1 MKQKKLKS
9 SRWASQKVMFQKNT
23 TTKLQPKTTKE
34 RNSFVFKLSML
45 QLLAAPCPTKTIKVS
60 YWVLVILC
68 TYFMMYKQFAIVVAC
83 VHVFSRVLL

>member
-45 QLLAAPCPTKTIKVS
+45 QLLAAPCMPNQDHQSIV
-60 YWVLVILC
+60 WILC